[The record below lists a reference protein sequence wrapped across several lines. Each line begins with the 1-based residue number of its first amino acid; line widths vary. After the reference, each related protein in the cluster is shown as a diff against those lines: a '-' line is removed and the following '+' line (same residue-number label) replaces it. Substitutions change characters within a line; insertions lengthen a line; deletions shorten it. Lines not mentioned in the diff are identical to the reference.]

1 MFAFSCHAGEVLAVG
16 VTGPNGLVHPLQ
28 VSGAMVPTVTLVV
41 PEAVASTALAADVV
55 HVSGMPLRLRET
67 VPELVAE
74 TATGEGAGV
83 TVQVGAATP
92 AVAVVAPRVTA
103 AAAAPAVSAIFLRVL
118 RTVSSSDSAV
128 RAHCCGDSTRIPAKA
143 QGVPR

>member
-1 MFAFSCHAGEVLAVG
+1 MSAVG
-16 VTGPNGLVHPLQ
+16 VTGPNGLVQLDQ
-28 VSGAMVPTVTLVV
+28 VSGAMVPTCTLVV
-41 PEAVASTALAADVV
+41 PEALARLPCAADDV
-55 HVSGMPLRLRET
+55 HVIGMPLRVRVT
-67 VPELVAE
+67 VPEPAE
-74 TATGEGAGV
+74 NASGELGP

-103 AAAAPAVSAIFLRVL
+103 AAAAPAAIAIFLREL

-128 RAHCCGDSTRIPAKA
+128 RVHCCGEGTPIPAKA

>member
-1 MFAFSCHAGEVLAVG
+1 M
-16 VTGPNGLVHPLQ
+16 
-28 VSGAMVPTVTLVV
+28 
-41 PEAVASTALAADVV
+41 
-55 HVSGMPLRLRET
+55 T
-67 VPELVAE
+67 VPELAE
-74 TATGEGAGV
+74 NVSGELGP

-103 AAAAPAVSAIFLRVL
+103 AAAAPAAIAIFLREL

-128 RAHCCGDSTRIPAKA
+128 RVHCCGDSTQIPAKA